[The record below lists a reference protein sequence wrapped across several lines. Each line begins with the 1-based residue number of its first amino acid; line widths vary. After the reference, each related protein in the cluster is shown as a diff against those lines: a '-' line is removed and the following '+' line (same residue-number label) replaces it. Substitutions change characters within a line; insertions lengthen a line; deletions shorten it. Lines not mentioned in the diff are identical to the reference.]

1 MMYFASYWLLYSNRQ
16 NTFNDREYLVIWIYW
31 NSVSFNP
38 NPGTLQKLHKGV
50 TRA

>member
-1 MMYFASYWLLYSNRQ
+1 MSVKQSSQAWNNLASYSKYHQLFYV
-16 NTFNDREYLVIWIYW
+16 YPIPPI
-31 NSVSFNP
+31 NP